1 VVRESV
7 VVGVAP
13 RGAEGGAGAA
23 AGRCVVVVAC
33 SGGGLAGWLGG
44 RLRRLGLVEEMAP
57 GSVGAEADG
66 VESAA
71 ELRFVLGVAAEV
83 SEFVVAVSKLTFIS
97 VFTGAALL
105 ERPAQL
111 GLVAAGVDG
120 SLALSR

>member
-1 VVRESV
+1 MLS
-7 VVGVAP
+7 
-13 RGAEGGAGAA
+13 
-23 AGRCVVVVAC
+23 
-33 SGGGLAGWLGG
+33 
-44 RLRRLGLVEEMAP
+44 LVLMHEMAP
-57 GSVGAEADG
+57 FSIVADAYY
-66 VESAA
+66 VEIAA

-120 SLALSR
+120 GGGGHDSEGDKGIAADCTTLYRSHI